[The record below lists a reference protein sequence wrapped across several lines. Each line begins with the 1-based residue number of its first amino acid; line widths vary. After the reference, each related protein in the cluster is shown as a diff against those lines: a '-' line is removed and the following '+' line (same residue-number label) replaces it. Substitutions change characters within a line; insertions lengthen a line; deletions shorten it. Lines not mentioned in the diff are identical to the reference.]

1 MGCALR
7 SRCLHVIRSEVPAV
21 WSRGD
26 PVTAQCWCC
35 LKTFAEDALDFVL
48 EDANEYETIFGWQCP
63 AGHSHNTVT
72 GRLA

>member
-1 MGCALR
+1 M
-7 SRCLHVIRSEVPAV
+7 
-21 WSRGD
+21 
-26 PVTAQCWCC
+26 TAQCWCC